1 MNTKFVIRRIGV
13 LSMAKMMGVLYALLG
28 LIIGAFVSLI
38 ALVGSA
44 LGSSSSQSGMIG
56 AVVGIAAIIV
66 FPILYGII
74 GFLGGLIT
82 AWLYNL
88 VAGMIGGIELEG
100 VQTNF

>member
-1 MNTKFVIRRIGV
+1 
-13 LSMAKMMGVLYALLG
+13 MAKMMGVLYALLG